1 MQLFDD
7 IKDLVFDLVEFVNLA
22 VDAVFQFNKSVEFVR
37 VFGRLSAVAVIVLCD
52 GSQTVAGLVAG
63 FNEGLNL
70 PLYPSAAR

>member
-22 VDAVFQFNKSVEFVR
+22 IDAVFQFNKSVEFVR

-52 GSQTVAGLVAG
+52 GS
-63 FNEGLNL
+63 
-70 PLYPSAAR
+70 